1 MCNSKKSKFAKELVA
16 KGLLSNLPVLNLS
29 ILSDLPILNTLFYKY
44 KINAIVRKFLLVF
57 KCI

>member
-1 MCNSKKSKFAKELVA
+1 MCNSKKFKFAKELVA

>member
-16 KGLLSNLPVLNLS
+16 KGLLSNLPGLNLP